1 MRIRSIHATKVQP
14 VKLFSVEDLSDVV
27 VLAGPNGVG
36 KTRLVQSLLNVF
48 RNPQGGRERSEQVVR
63 LILEATDQTER
74 ELWGKNVLDT
84 NDQNDRQKLAGTL
97 QKSRRRSYW
106 QSSMINFDS
115 DRTITQ
121 VQPFQFTWDYQDPSE
136 ESIGWDMSLRGLRDR
151 FQDTL
156 NSLFRKVRSR
166 RESIAI
172 RFDELGRKRQEM
184 RHLTATQVLD
194 QLDAD
199 HPDPTEPFKRAFS
212 QLLAPKVLLEPDP
225 KVQLLQYSVEGQ
237 SFPISSLSSGEREV
251 VNIVFDFLLR
261 SPSDCIVVFDEPELH
276 LHPELSYKLL
286 QTLKTIGQRN
296 QFILCTHSPDI
307 ITASLDNSVVFV
319 APFKTEGANQAIPV
333 NESDDTNEALKR
345 LGQSVGI
352 VALGKKLVLIEGAVS
367 SLDKQ
372 TYGAILRDRFPNLVL
387 VPSGGKNVVTSFELL
402 HRQVLDKTIWGVDFF
417 MVCDRDAVP
426 TPRSSTQ
433 LASQRLRV
441 LNRYHLE
448 NYFLEESVLAAAFE
462 HLEPEGS
469 WLRSPQQIR
478 KALREIAQNY
488 VPYATALATSAY
500 FREQFGN
507 VDIMAKDCFGKNT
520 DELVA
525 QLLARVAQEKVRAT
539 TALDEAAVEAHARAI
554 AQELLDS
561 LIQDTDE
568 WKALIPGRQVLNTF
582 AARAKLDSARIKTA
596 YIKAAER
603 QTVNPFQEIVEI
615 FSSFNAISG
624 N

>member
-1 MRIRSIHATKVQP
+1 
-14 VKLFSVEDLSDVV
+14 
-27 VLAGPNGVG
+27 
-36 KTRLVQSLLNVF
+36 
-48 RNPQGGRERSEQVVR
+48 
-63 LILEATDQTER
+63 
-74 ELWGKNVLDT
+74 
-84 NDQNDRQKLAGTL
+84 
-97 QKSRRRSYW
+97 
-106 QSSMINFDS
+106 
-115 DRTITQ
+115 
-121 VQPFQFTWDYQDPSE
+121 
-136 ESIGWDMSLRGLRDR
+136 
-151 FQDTL
+151 
-156 NSLFRKVRSR
+156 
-166 RESIAI
+166 
-172 RFDELGRKRQEM
+172 
-184 RHLTATQVLD
+184 
-194 QLDAD
+194 
-199 HPDPTEPFKRAFS
+199 
-212 QLLAPKVLLEPDP
+212 
-225 KVQLLQYSVEGQ
+225 
-237 SFPISSLSSGEREV
+237 
-251 VNIVFDFLLR
+251 
-261 SPSDCIVVFDEPELH
+261 VVFDEPELH

-448 NYFLEESVLAAAFE
+448 NY
-462 HLEPEGS
+462 
-469 WLRSPQQIR
+469 
-478 KALREIAQNY
+478 